1 MNCYKITDIFLYIA
15 LFSEVQSDKWPHF
28 FIHCESGNLLQC
40 LPQFFQFSLVFL
52 YILFIVVS
60 NLVFF
65 SSKFSVFIN
74 HGPQS
79 FLPCFYGLAVFLT
92 FFMGGG
98 VTLSG
103 VALCVYI
110 HILVISKTPLLTKA
124 SLVIPQEHQRRR
136 RRCRAGERLKVR

>member
-1 MNCYKITDIFLYIA
+1 MDLS
-15 LFSEVQSDKWPHF
+15 LFF
-28 FIHCESGNLLQC
+28 
-40 LPQFFQFSLVFL
+40 LVFM
-52 YILFIVVS
+52 VS
-60 NLVFF
+60 
-65 SSKFSVFIN
+65 
-74 HGPQS
+74 QS
-79 FLPCFYGLAVFLT
+79 FLHFSW
-92 FFMGGG
+92 GGG